1 MSKIRSYDVFNK
13 GDGDVISVCTML
25 PSRRALKQLRTVE
38 LSRIT
43 DVLRDFSGCVIHLC
57 FCLNIASTS

>member
-25 PSRRALKQLRTVE
+25 PS
-38 LSRIT
+38 
-43 DVLRDFSGCVIHLC
+43 SGR
-57 FCLNIASTS
+57 